1 MGYLKEF
8 RDFALRGNVIDMA
21 VGVIIG
27 GAFSR
32 IVTSVVNDVLMP
44 PLGKAMSLGGKA
56 MNFRDHYLRLFDD
69 KDFQNAIAEKKLP
82 ANVRMD
88 ELTLDQIQQANL
100 PALTYGA
107 FAASVIDF
115 LILAACVFVM
125 VKIMNTVFRRQEAAA
140 PSPPPQEKLLAEI
153 RDLLKARSQP

>member
-21 VGVIIG
+21 IGVIIG

-32 IVTSVVNDVLMP
+32 IVNSVVNDVLMP
-44 PLGKAMSLGGKA
+44 PLGKAMSFGGKA
-56 MNFRDHYLRLFDD
+56 MNFRDYYLRLFDAE
-69 KDFQNAIAEKKLP
+69 DFRNAVADGKLE
-82 ANVRMD
+82 ANARMN
-88 ELTLDQIQQANL
+88 ELTLDQIQKANL

-107 FAASVIDF
+107 FAATVVDF

-125 VKIMNTVFRRQEAAA
+125 VKLMNTVFRRQEAAA

-153 RDLLKARSQP
+153 RDLLKARP

>member
-21 VGVIIG
+21 IGVIIG

-32 IVTSVVNDVLMP
+32 IVNSVVNDVLMP
-44 PLGKAMSLGGKA
+44 PLGKVMSLGGKA
-56 MNFRDHYLRLFDD
+56 MNFRDHYLRLFDAE
-69 KDFQNAIAEKKLP
+69 DFRNAVAAEKLP
-82 ANVRMD
+82 ADVQMH
-88 ELTLDQIQQANL
+88 ELTLEQVQKANL

-107 FAASVIDF
+107 FAATVVDF

-125 VKIMNTVFRRQEAAA
+125 VKIMNAVFRRQEAGAA
-140 PSPPPQEKLLAEI
+140 ATASNQEKLLAEI
-153 RDLLKARSQP
+153 RDLLKARP